1 MTVAEV
7 AEYLGCSVP
16 AARNAHRRLMAWEDR
31 TMAAWE
37 EDERKRAK
45 RRTERD
51 ERRKKSAAARRR
63 RPPEWC
69 LPPWERKNGAQNI
82 VFCEAMRARID
93 KSPVP
98 AWWVWRDGR
107 PVCKSDTLQGAKDLA
122 ALRSMIYDTYVWDA
136 GDWEKT
142 VATDPQIQEV
152 LKAYGR

>member
-31 TMAAWE
+31 IMAAWE
-37 EDERKRAK
+37 EDERKRTK
-45 RRTERD
+45 RRAER
-51 ERRKKSAAARRR
+51 EARRKKSAAVRR

-82 VFCEAMRARID
+82 VYCRAMRARRD
-93 KSPVP
+93 KEPVE
-98 AWWVWRDGR
+98 AWWVWTDGK
-107 PVCKSDTLQGAKDLA
+107 PVVKSDTLEGAKALA
-122 ALRSMIYDTYVWDA
+122 GMRAMLYDTYVWDA

-142 VATDPQIQEV
+142 VAADPQMQEV